1 MNYEI
6 YCGPRRCVRALAPGE
21 APPLGAHLV
30 TPWHGY
36 VHHGIYVGS
45 GNVVHY
51 GALMYDLIRKPVEEV
66 SMAAFAEGRPVYV
79 VTHCEEA
86 FEPDEV
92 IRRARSRLGEK
103 KYRLLSNNCEHFVEW
118 CLHDKHRSFQVE
130 VALQFPRWF
139 GERILA
145 AVLKRLKWGQTP
157 FSSKWGLTPFSAARA
172 RSGVGRSGGAGTPPQ
187 DV

>member
-6 YCGPRRCVRALAPGE
+6 YCGPRRCVRPLAPGE
-21 APPLGAHLV
+21 SPPLGAHLV

-36 VHHGIYVGS
+36 THHGIYVGE

-66 SMAAFAEGRPVYV
+66 TMGAFAEGRPVFV
-79 VTHCEEA
+79 VTHCEGS
-86 FEPDEV
+86 FESDEV

-145 AVLKRLKWGQTP
+145 ALMKWAKWGHSP
-157 FSSKWGLTPFSAARA
+157 FPGKWGVSPFLASGA
-172 RSGVGRSGGAGTPPQ
+172 RSSVRRRGGTGTPPQ